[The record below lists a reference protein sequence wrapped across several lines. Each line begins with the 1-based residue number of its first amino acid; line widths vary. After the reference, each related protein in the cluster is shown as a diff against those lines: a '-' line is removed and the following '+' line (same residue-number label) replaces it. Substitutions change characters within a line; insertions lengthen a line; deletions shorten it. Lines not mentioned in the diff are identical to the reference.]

1 MNSSPV
7 WERKPEPICIR
18 VHGDG
23 AKELVGGWPELTEM
37 SHSLMAEDTL
47 GLIRFDGQRRLDV
60 VVNEEQQQV
69 YRLVSRY
76 WTADSALFIREDLA
90 VDD

>member
-1 MNSSPV
+1 VP
-7 WERKPEPICIR
+7 
-18 VHGDG
+18 D
-23 AKELVGGWPELTEM
+23 
-37 SHSLMAEDTL
+37 
-47 GLIRFDGQRRLDV
+47 DGQRRLDV

-76 WTADSALFIREDLA
+76 WTTDSALFIREDLA

>member
-1 MNSSPV
+1 MSSPV
-7 WERKPEPICIR
+7 VLSRQAEPICIR

-23 AKELVGGWPELTEM
+23 AKELIGGWPELTEM

-76 WTADSALFIREDLA
+76 WTTDSALFIREDLA

>member
-1 MNSSPV
+1 MSSPV
-7 WERKPEPICIR
+7 LSRQPEAICIR

-23 AKELVGGWPELTEM
+23 ERELVGGWPELTEL

-47 GLIRFDGQRRLDV
+47 GLIRFDGKRRLDV

-76 WTADSALFIREDLA
+76 WTTDSALFIREDLA